1 MTMNTVLLI
10 MVENVAGVP
19 RNLYKTCQFH
29 GSQNICKRIMCFLF
43 RMDQDG
49 SLAIS
54 FDEWRDYLLYAP
66 STDII
71 EIIKYWRHSTV
82 SA

>member
-1 MTMNTVLLI
+1 
-10 MVENVAGVP
+10 
-19 RNLYKTCQFH
+19 
-29 GSQNICKRIMCFLF
+29 
-43 RMDQDG
+43 MDQDG

-71 EIIKYWRHSTV
+71 DIIHYWRHSTV
-82 SA
+82 STRMKYTKILTMYSTIPL

>member
-1 MTMNTVLLI
+1 MSLI
-10 MVENVAGVP
+10 
-19 RNLYKTCQFH
+19 
-29 GSQNICKRIMCFLF
+29 F

-71 EIIKYWRHSTV
+71 EIISYWRHSTV
-82 SA
+82 SAWNLLVIV